1 MWCFGVIFVHIHMYK
16 RDLIVIVIFV
26 LAGKQSNLQGLHS
39 LLLLAQTILK
49 VLCGSNSNWDLKLSA
64 DA

>member
-1 MWCFGVIFVHIHMYK
+1 MYK

-39 LLLLAQTILK
+39 LLLLAQTILR